1 MNKSDEYEFVCELSN
16 GHTVPVQ
23 GTDVQMK
30 QLRSMLKRGSLVS
43 AESTIEVSSDVA
55 EDGIAHLPP
64 GKVMAKKKKSSSN
77 GGHNLAS
84 SEELKP
90 LLAIAVTDSSGKVHP
105 DSADIMSDKIFGT
118 NGDVVNAKS
127 QLAACSFGKF
137 LITHDYTED
146 ISQHLSAPGVIDVK
160 IDTTLLGNDR
170 HTIVNSAISAVEDK
184 LGLGLSFKCYL
195 SKSTK
200 NGLDNFTKTSASMQ
214 YSFSSAATWRLP
226 PLDRRSPFVFNC
238 LPRTTIISP
247 LFDSVMTG
255 MFDRYVVLDK
265 AFNAASALCRRS
277 QVRVGG
283 THGA

>member
-16 GHTVPVQ
+16 GRTIPVQ

-43 AESTIEVSSDVA
+43 AESTIEVSSEVSQ
-55 EDGIAHLPP
+55 DGIAHLPP

-77 GGHNLAS
+77 GGRNLAS

-90 LLAIAVTDSSGKVHP
+90 FLAVRVTDSSGKVHP

-184 LGLGLSFKCYL
+184 MGLGRGGLPGPFQYVMFIIERCYTNCGWGAFAHINSWLSGYQGDYYKFVGVQMHEIGHNL
-195 SKSTK
+195 NLVS
-200 NGLDNFTKTSASMQ
+200 FTE
-214 YSFSSAATWRLP
+214 
-226 PLDRRSPFVFNC
+226 
-238 LPRTTIISP
+238 
-247 LFDSVMTG
+247 
-255 MFDRYVVLDK
+255 
-265 AFNAASALCRRS
+265 
-277 QVRVGG
+277 
-283 THGA
+283 